1 MAERLYTT
9 NQLAK
14 LFGVVPTTVIDWIE
28 RGKLEAFKTLGGHR
42 RITHQA
48 VLDFLHRHRLP
59 YPPAFA
65 ENAPKIVLME
75 GDPGAL
81 AEHGAALRAG
91 FSHAQVFLEPHP
103 VDALLRIG
111 HERPALVILDLG
123 SNLATESSAAASAG
137 IDGFELCRRLRDHP
151 DLEQVKILVLVA
163 EPSEL
168 TAERARAAGADATLP
183 RMWAAAELVEQCRK
197 LLPAP
202 GAA

>member
-28 RGKLEAFKTLGGHR
+28 RGKLDAFKTLGGHR

-75 GDPGAL
+75 GDAGAL

-91 FSHAQVFLEPHP
+91 FPHAQVFLEPHP

-111 HERPALVILDLG
+111 RERPALVILDLG
-123 SNLATESSAAASAG
+123 SNPATDSSAAGSAG

-151 DLEQVKILVLVA
+151 DLEPVKILALVA